1 MNQQNLIELLITA
14 INKKKYDMK
23 EYSHKLDITLPE
35 KIEIATAL
43 KKDINKIIDMDMNK
57 INAIIDE
64 LALQEEKK
72 AELKNH
78 LDVIKALLTLNR
90 SQQTSYTLAKDQ
102 MAALTVFIERLE
114 SYIDK
119 KNTEQEAID
128 PEYNEI
134 ISITTK
140 YKNLLMQ
147 LKNPNNKKLIADM
160 DTISYLF
167 QENQISEDKKQVIL
181 LALLK
186 YNQELTNSLISL
198 QEKKVKDLAQLSET
212 ELKKALAQFGYNY
225 DILAPTYQQELL
237 KFGSL
242 KNITEV
248 LLTLQKENFPK
259 LEEESQGLIL
269 TAILLY
275 SNKKT
280 ATEIIKLAQQKGIR
294 IEQLPT
300 ICAILLDQTK
310 SINSKLKIK
319 ASSIDFKDNV
329 ALLSERGISIP
340 YVVETCKELLIIP
353 SQYLRYNIDIFE
365 KYGFSIAE
373 SNKSLLSASLSSLK
387 AKNFTRI
394 VDLFIET
401 HPLGLEYM
409 KDNLSVISQD
419 LLADD
424 LLFYKL
430 YQSQVVETEGAFR
443 LTVSEGI
450 QKLQLRGAITNNQ
463 ISYQGIQDKKTALEI
478 TKAYQVPI
486 VEKDTLDK
494 LLEKDNYHII
504 SDQIFDNQYIKILNR
519 FSDRDETLIYDI
531 NGIRISKLKVLRI
544 YDILLKNTVAEDL
557 NSLLYA
563 ITYNTILTKEQY
575 QKLVIDIK
583 TATGIEEM

>member
-1 MNQQNLIELLITA
+1 MNQQNLIELLITT

-57 INAIIDE
+57 INAIVDE

-72 AELKNH
+72 TELKNH

-90 SQQTSYTLAKDQ
+90 SQQTSYTLAKEQ
-102 MAALTVFIERLE
+102 MAALTLFIERLE

-119 KNTEQEAID
+119 KNSEQEAID

-147 LKNPNNKKLIADM
+147 LKNPNNKKLITDM

-167 QENQISEDKKQVIL
+167 QENQISEDEKQVIL

-186 YNQELTNSLISL
+186 YNQELANNLISL
-198 QEKKVKDLAQLSET
+198 QEKNVKNLSQISEG
-212 ELKKALAQFGYNY
+212 ELKKALVQFGYNY
-225 DILAPTYQQELL
+225 NILAPMYQQELL

-259 LEEESQGLIL
+259 LEETSQGLIL
-269 TAILLY
+269 TALLLY

-310 SINSKLKIK
+310 GINSKLGIK
-319 ASSIDFKDNV
+319 ASSTDFKDNV
-329 ALLSERGISIP
+329 ALLSERGISIS
-340 YVVETCKELLIIP
+340 YVAETCKELLIIS

-365 KYGFSIAE
+365 KYGFSITE

-401 HPLGLEYM
+401 HPLGLEYI

-430 YQSQVVETEGAFR
+430 YQSQVAEPEGAFR

-463 ISYQGIQDKKTALEI
+463 IPYQGILDKKTALEI
-478 TKAYQVPI
+478 TNAYQVPI
-486 VEKDTLDK
+486 VAKATLDN
-494 LLEKDNYHII
+494 LLEQDKCHII

-544 YDILLKNTVAEDL
+544 YDILLKNTVAENL